1 MTPLSDTV
9 GDITSPENWAAYLAA
24 SVAAEGLE
32 NVPEQQQ
39 QQQEG
44 DASQTVSVSSGS
56 SGMDKYENDLLREE
70 NRKLAEELRQL
81 RMQVNTSPTA
91 NTISQPTTPTTPTLV
106 ATAIP
111 PTLQD
116 DVDSDDDTDSPVE
129 EPIPSAPAVSSPAWV
144 FGNESMS
151 KPEFIADAIWNAFIT
166 NCTIRGLRPSQ
177 IPYLDNQTLLA
188 LGINSL
194 EGCMVV
200 RESQVMQQQL
210 QLPSLADQQLQQQ
223 LMTPLV
229 ATEPVFFPGELSQ
242 VVLLEDPGKGE
253 WINVLITAVDN
264 ATRTCDILVLPTPG
278 AGSRFARQNRKGIS
292 MKYLRKLFIPQ
303 QMPQMPQPVIQ
314 PTLVAPTPAAAATTG
329 LMPPVMPV
337 ASGIPISKK
346 VMLRFRYGR
355 VGTCECSLG
364 LPIGSHVI
372 VAMGREGRHQDLGV
386 IIKFM
391 GSGGDGR
398 RVVRSA
404 TPTEIASWNNLA
416 ASDSEAKDYMTDLVE
431 KNDVPIVINAAEWQ
445 FEMKTLTF
453 HYTSLVPHPDFR
465 KVLTT
470 AYRKFHCRIWMNN
483 CKPSE
488 GKPGEPL
495 NVSVE

>member
-1 MTPLSDTV
+1 MAPLAEN

-24 SVAAEGLE
+24 SVASDGMTGI
-32 NVPEQQQ
+32 VPAVQQP
-39 QQQEG
+39 QE

-56 SGMDKYENDLLREE
+56 SAMDKYENDALREE

-81 RMQVNTSPTA
+81 RSQVSRSPV
-91 NTISQPTTPTTPTLV
+91 NSNSQPTTPTTPTLV
-106 ATAIP
+106 ATATSESQESIR
-111 PTLQD
+111 TTE
-116 DVDSDDDTDSPVE
+116 VT
-129 EPIPSAPAVSSPAWV
+129 PIAPFEVPAVVPVPQVLPSPWV
-144 FGNESMS
+144 FGNETMA
-151 KPEFIADAIWNAFIT
+151 KPDAIADAVWNAFIT
-166 NCTIRGLRPSQ
+166 NCTIRCLRPSQ
-177 IPYLDNQTLLA
+177 IPFLDNQSLLS

-194 EGCMVV
+194 EGCIAL
-200 RESQVMQQQL
+200 RESQVMQQMQM
-210 QLPSLADQQLQQQ
+210 PSLAEQQLQQQ
-223 LMTPLV
+223 LMAPLV
-229 ATEPVFFPGELSQ
+229 AAAEPVFFAGELSQ

-253 WINVLITAVDN
+253 WVNVLITAVDN
-264 ATRTCDILVLPTPG
+264 ITRTCDILVLPTPG

-303 QMPQMPQPVIQ
+303 QMPQSTMIQ
-314 PTLVAPTPAAAATTG
+314 PTLVAPTATATG
-329 LMPPVMPV
+329 LLPPVVPV
-337 ASGIPISKK
+337 ASGVPISRK

-364 LPIGSHVI
+364 LAIGTHVI

-398 RVVRSA
+398 RVVRAA
-404 TPTEIASWNNLA
+404 TPTEIASWNNLS
-416 ASDSEAKDYMTDLVE
+416 ASDAEAKDYMTDLVE
-431 KNDVPIVINAAEWQ
+431 KNDVPIVIDAAEWQ

-488 GKPGEPL
+488 GKPGELL